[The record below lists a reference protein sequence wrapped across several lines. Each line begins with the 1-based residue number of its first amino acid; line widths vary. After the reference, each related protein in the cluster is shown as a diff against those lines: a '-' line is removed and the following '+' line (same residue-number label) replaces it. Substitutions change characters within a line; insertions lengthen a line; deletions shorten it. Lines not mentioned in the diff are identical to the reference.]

1 MSFCKAFRRAFV
13 LFLLGIQPAVADPML
28 ADFEYPF
35 EVKRVDF
42 TSQKLPLS
50 MAYLDVAPQGAAN
63 GETVV
68 LLHGKNF
75 CAATWED
82 TIKALSAAGYRV
94 VAPDQIGFC
103 KSSKPEHYQFSFQ
116 QLASNT
122 RQLLQQVS
130 VEHPII
136 MGHST
141 GGMLAFRYVL
151 MYPQETKALVA
162 VNPIGLEDWK
172 AKGAPLKTID
182 QLYQGELKTTADSI
196 REYERKTYYTGGRP
210 RQHREMVAK
219 LRENADW
226 IADAILAIIQ
236 KGLAGKL
243 TNSDK
248 ILSQHIWETWQAMF
262 GRHPQSVL
270 LTGGLDVGDNPADME
285 TMGGLTALLRAVRR
299 ENQPKQPE
307 EPRPPPPDPA
317 IAALTQAER
326 EIPSFAVMLAQ
337 VRAESPDGEPASHRE
352 VLASLVGEERA
363 AELIGEAVIVVDSAG
378 TAVAAK
384 PATAPRQ
391 AASVADEPAGPEP
404 AAEGEPP
411 KAEPPPAAPPPKPAR
426 EPRRPSGFPDFD
438 RFSAERARTRA
449 ADEERARKVEEAR
462 AQGRPQISREESFP
476 PDPRE
481 GPEVVRFTLAPGGRI
496 RRVAG

>member
-1 MSFCKAFRRAFV
+1 MSEEKKA
-13 LFLLGIQPAVADPML
+13 
-28 ADFEYPF
+28 
-35 EVKRVDF
+35 
-42 TSQKLPLS
+42 
-50 MAYLDVAPQGAAN
+50 
-63 GETVV
+63 
-68 LLHGKNF
+68 
-75 CAATWED
+75 
-82 TIKALSAAGYRV
+82 KASRYSA
-94 VAPDQIGFC
+94 
-103 KSSKPEHYQFSFQ
+103 K
-116 QLASNT
+116 QLAGIA
-122 RQLLQQVS
+122 
-130 VEHPII
+130 PY
-136 MGHST
+136 
-141 GGMLAFRYVL
+141 AFK
-151 MYPQETKALVA
+151 P
-162 VNPIGLEDWK
+162 
-172 AKGAPLKTID
+172 GAP
-182 QLYQGELKTTADSI
+182 SPNP
-196 REYERKTYYTGGRP
+196 GGRP

-285 TMGGLTALLRAVRR
+285 AMGGLTALLKAARR
-299 ENQPKQPE
+299 ENQPKQA
-307 EPRPPPPDPA
+307 RPPPDPA

-337 VRAESPDGEPASHRE
+337 VRAESPDGEPASPRE

-378 TAVAAK
+378 AAVAPPPAAK

-391 AASVADEPAGPEP
+391 ANSVADKP
-404 AAEGEPP
+404 AAPAPVSAAEDELP
-411 KAEPPPAAPPPKPAR
+411 KAEPPPKPAR
-426 EPRRPSGFPDFD
+426 EFRRPSGFPDFD

-462 AQGRPQISREESFP
+462 AQGRPQISREEAFP

-481 GPEVVRFTLAPGGRI
+481 GPEIVNFTRIPGGRGI
-496 RRVAG
+496 RRVGS